1 MPDPL
6 TQYTVDVSEIMD
18 CLELLRRVGLE
29 VVAITNGGEPVAY
42 LVPLPLINSDIE
54 MLGYGDVIRIPNED

>member
-1 MPDPL
+1 M
-6 TQYTVDVSEIMD
+6 TQYTVDVSEIKD

>member
-1 MPDPL
+1 MPHPL

>member
-1 MPDPL
+1 M

-18 CLELLRRVGLE
+18 FLELLRRVGLE

>member
-6 TQYTVDVSEIMD
+6 TQYTVDVSVIKD

-42 LVPLPLINSDIE
+42 LVPLPPINSDNE
-54 MLGYGDVIRIPNED
+54 MLRYCDVIRIPNEG